1 MTDLHDL
8 PRRFLDAVRPP
19 RLTKTGKP
27 WPAPK
32 NKIDD
37 ADFAEFLLRM
47 IRNWEERVIG
57 NPEMLAQQRVIA
69 QRCAEISDVVI
80 AVNAARYAVDPRQG
94 VSMLGCARILGVGK
108 SEASRARARGVAIMG
123 DRIDRAGAARFAELQ
138 REREQVAVVQQQ
150 PAYVDELA
158 AWRARR
164 AS

>member
-1 MTDLHDL
+1 MTDMHDL
-8 PRRFLDAVRPP
+8 SRRFLDAVRPA
-19 RLTKTGKP
+19 RVTRTGKP

-32 NKIDD
+32 NVIDD

-47 IRNWEERVIG
+47 IRNWEQRVIA
-57 NPEMLAQQRVIA
+57 NPEMLAQHRVIQA
-69 QRCAEISDVVI
+69 RTSEISDVAI
-80 AVNAARYAVDPRQG
+80 AINAARFAVDQRSG

-108 SEASRARARGVAIMG
+108 SDASRARARGVAIMG

-138 REREQVAVVQQQ
+138 RERDAVKAAQET

-164 AS
+164 AG